1 MAEKAEKAEKGK
13 VNMKQAQSKKMT
25 IQSTIKT
32 DLFANFKE
40 SEKLEN
46 LLKEKLQ
53 NIYPNKDKIKIDWGE
68 IHKEKLPKRLRKE
81 KVRNLKDA
89 KKQQLIKEDNI
100 QVDLQKFVLIG
111 FNCVI
116 KHLQAGSVSS
126 VIVNSKLPTNLL
138 RFLLPLCQSKQVAV
152 LGLDNLDLVT
162 KSVLG
167 FSSTVIGFLAD
178 VEQEQNHFYDLSK
191 LVKSIWIQS
200 PSVNSSR
207 DDDREPPKDN
217 EQSNGNA
224 VTEPKEVKTLDKPCD
239 AVQPAKPINLHLKR
253 KNRSERSFVPI
264 SMEIIKPSIEKEP
277 AKKKKKINFPYYNS
291 KLL

>member
-1 MAEKAEKAEKGK
+1 MKMAEKADKGK

-25 IQSTIKT
+25 IQSTIKI

-81 KVRNLKDA
+81 KVRNLKDV

-100 QVDLQKFVLIG
+100 QVYLQKFVLIG
-111 FNCVI
+111 FNCVV

-152 LGLDNLDLVT
+152 LGLNNLDLVT

-167 FSSTVIGFLAD
+167 FSSTVIGFLSD
-178 VEQEQNHFYDLSK
+178 VEEEQNHFHDLTK

-200 PSVNSSR
+200 PAAVDSAKG
-207 DDDREPPKDN
+207 DDREPPKDI
-217 EQSNGNA
+217 EQDNGNK
-224 VTEPKEVKTLDKPCD
+224 VPEPKEVKTLDKPCD
-239 AVQPAKPINLHLKR
+239 AVQPPKPINLHLKR
-253 KNRSERSFVPI
+253 KSRSERSFVPTSI
-264 SMEIIKPSIEKEP
+264 EILKPSTEKEP
-277 AKKKKKINFPYYNS
+277 AKKKKKINFPYCHS